1 MSAIAYRLEPNASPS
16 PSPRQR
22 PLALAISAVLAG
34 GLWLNTA
41 AAQAFPATINLST
54 LDGTIG
60 FRLDGVA
67 SPDRSGYSVSS
78 AGDING
84 DGVDDVI
91 VGAFGA
97 DPNGIYSGSSY
108 VVFGRDAAAAG
119 PFNPVLALSTLDGS
133 NGFRIDGV
141 ASFDFSGGSV
151 SAAGDVN
158 GDGVDDVVIG
168 ANGAPN
174 GNQSGSSYVVFG
186 RDAAVAGTFDPVLAL
201 SALDGSNG
209 FRIDGVAL
217 DDLSGISVSAAG
229 DVNGD
234 GVDDVII
241 GASDAEPNGTYS
253 GSSYV
258 VFGRDTAAAGPF
270 DPVLDLSAL
279 DGSNGF
285 RIDGVASGDF
295 SGRSVSA
302 AGDVNGDG
310 VDDVIVGAYRA
321 EPNGSDS
328 GSSYVVFGRDAAVGG
343 FAAILDLSALDGSNG
358 FRIDGVVAGDNSGT
372 SVSAAGDVNG
382 DGVDDVIVGAYRAEP
397 NGSDSG
403 SSYVVFGRDAAA
415 GGFAAVLDLSALDG
429 GNGFRLDGVAL
440 SDQSGRSV
448 SAAGDVN
455 GDGVGDVIV
464 GAYGAS
470 PNGNLSGSSY
480 VVFGGSDGPGSGR
493 IEVQADQAS
502 VDLGAIPLGSPVTT
516 TVTLINQASTSPQ
529 LGTLSAAGSSA
540 ISIANDACSGQ
551 PLGTAVG
558 TNDRCTFDIEVNLND
573 PGPISG
579 QIIAPYNSSLGPEI
593 VLVSAFPDGLFIDS
607 FEN

>member
-209 FRIDGVAL
+209 FRIDGVA
-217 DDLSGISVSAAG
+217 
-229 DVNGD
+229 
-234 GVDDVII
+234 
-241 GASDAEPNGTYS
+241 
-253 GSSYV
+253 
-258 VFGRDTAAAGPF
+258 
-270 DPVLDLSAL
+270 
-279 DGSNGF
+279 
-285 RIDGVASGDF
+285 SGDF
-295 SGRSVSA
+295 SGR
-302 AGDVNGDG
+302 
-310 VDDVIVGAYRA
+310 
-321 EPNGSDS
+321 
-328 GSSYVVFGRDAAVGG
+328 
-343 FAAILDLSALDGSNG
+343 
-358 FRIDGVVAGDNSGT
+358 

>member
-209 FRIDGVAL
+209 FRIDGVA
-217 DDLSGISVSAAG
+217 SGDFSGRSVSAAG

-295 SGRSVSA
+295 SGR
-302 AGDVNGDG
+302 
-310 VDDVIVGAYRA
+310 
-321 EPNGSDS
+321 
-328 GSSYVVFGRDAAVGG
+328 
-343 FAAILDLSALDGSNG
+343 
-358 FRIDGVVAGDNSGT
+358 

>member
-1 MSAIAYRLEPNASPS
+1 MPQYDKMKSGLFAGEYHDMSAIAYRLEPNASPS

-174 GNQSGSSYVVFG
+174 GNQ
-186 RDAAVAGTFDPVLAL
+186 
-201 SALDGSNG
+201 
-209 FRIDGVAL
+209 
-217 DDLSGISVSAAG
+217 
-229 DVNGD
+229 
-234 GVDDVII
+234 
-241 GASDAEPNGTYS
+241 
-253 GSSYV
+253 
-258 VFGRDTAAAGPF
+258 
-270 DPVLDLSAL
+270 
-279 DGSNGF
+279 
-285 RIDGVASGDF
+285 
-295 SGRSVSA
+295 
-302 AGDVNGDG
+302 
-310 VDDVIVGAYRA
+310 
-321 EPNGSDS
+321 
-328 GSSYVVFGRDAAVGG
+328 
-343 FAAILDLSALDGSNG
+343 
-358 FRIDGVVAGDNSGT
+358 
-372 SVSAAGDVNG
+372 
-382 DGVDDVIVGAYRAEP
+382 
-397 NGSDSG
+397 SG